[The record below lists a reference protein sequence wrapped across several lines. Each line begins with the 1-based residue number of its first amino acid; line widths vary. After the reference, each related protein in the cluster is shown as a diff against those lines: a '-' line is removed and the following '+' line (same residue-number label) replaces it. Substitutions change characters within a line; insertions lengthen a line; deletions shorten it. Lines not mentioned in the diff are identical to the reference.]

1 MATAE
6 HEIPKTRPRALIVD
20 DSQIARYVLCGQLM
34 RLGFEVDAANSAE
47 SALKQLTGPLPDVV
61 FMDHLLP
68 GMNGLEAVRRLRSQP
83 RSSRTPIVMYT
94 AQDTETY
101 ARKSREAGA
110 DDVFVKTEPESAL
123 TAILSNLGLVTDDQA
138 ETSSNLNVLPI
149 RGSVRPLAAADSSA
163 DGDIVPA
170 NLPDA
175 LEPVLD
181 AHYEKLRRD
190 LLAEFA
196 ILERYEERMRRELF
210 TRVEVLTKRSVDRL
224 TLSVREIRPGKN
236 RRSTDRLRPWVAMA
250 ASILVAVGISL
261 TIAHGVERRVGE
273 IETQNAA
280 IRTALENQTGMLE
293 ELRGIAIAPDR
304 QLVGENQS
312 PVEGAALSGFES
324 GVAPDEPLEPPTAV
338 GALVAELQ
346 GMGILGSVRIETAAG
361 SFCVGSSAGGFRMES
376 SGQVLE
382 DCEVLPI
389 LLSTANW

>member
-83 RSSRTPIVMYT
+83 RSSRVPIVMYT
-94 AQDTETY
+94 AQDTESY

-123 TAILSNLGLVTDDQA
+123 TAILRNLELVTDDPA
-138 ETSSNLNVLPI
+138 ETGSALNVLPI
-149 RGSVRPLAAADSSA
+149 RGSVRPLATTDSSI
-163 DGDIVPA
+163 DGDTVPA
-170 NLPDA
+170 NLPDV

-224 TLSVREIRPGKN
+224 ARSVHDIRPERN
-236 RRSTDRLRPWVAMA
+236 RRSTDRLRPWFAIA
-250 ASILVAVGISL
+250 ASILVAIGISL
-261 TIAHGVERRVGE
+261 TIAQGVERRVGE
-273 IETQNAA
+273 METQNAT
-280 IRTALENQTGMLE
+280 IRTALEKQTGMLE
-293 ELRGIAIAPDR
+293 DLRGIAIAPDR
-304 QLVGENQS
+304 QLVGEIQS
-312 PVEGAALSGFES
+312 PVEGAAPAGFES
-324 GVAPDEPLEPPTAV
+324 GDAQDTQLEPPTAV

-382 DCEVLPI
+382 DCEVLPV

>member
-6 HEIPKTRPRALIVD
+6 HEIPKTHPRALIVD

-83 RSSRTPIVMYT
+83 RSSRIPIVMYT
-94 AQDTETY
+94 AQDTEAF

-110 DDVFVKTEPESAL
+110 DDVFVKTEPESSL
-123 TAILSNLGLVTDDQA
+123 TTILSNLELVTDDQA
-138 ETSSNLNVLPI
+138 KTDSGINVLPI
-149 RGSVRPLAAADSSA
+149 RGSLQPQAPTHYEV
-163 DGDIVPA
+163 DGDIAPA

-175 LEPVLD
+175 LEPILD

-224 TLSVREIRPGKN
+224 TQSAREIRPEKN
-236 RRSTDRLRPWVAMA
+236 RRSTDWLRPWYAIA
-250 ASILVAVGISL
+250 ASIVVAVGISL
-261 TIAHGVERRVGE
+261 TIAHGVEQRVGE
-273 IETQNAA
+273 MERQNATVRA
-280 IRTALENQTGMLE
+280 ALENQTVMLE
-293 ELRGIAIAPDR
+293 DLRGIAIASDVH
-304 QLVGENQS
+304 LVADKQS
-312 PVEGAALSGFES
+312 SADSTAAAEID
-324 GVAPDEPLEPPTAV
+324 GVAAREQQLEPPTAV

-376 SGQVLE
+376 SGRVLE
-382 DCEVLPI
+382 DCEVLPV

>member
-6 HEIPKTRPRALIVD
+6 HEIPKTRPHALIVD

-83 RSSRTPIVMYT
+83 RSSRLPIVMYT
-94 AQDTETY
+94 AQDTEAY
-101 ARKSREAGA
+101 VRESREAGA
-110 DDVFVKTEPESAL
+110 DDVFVKTEPESSL
-123 TAILSNLGLVTDDQA
+123 TAILTNLGLVTDDQS
-138 ETSSNLNVLPI
+138 ETSSALNVLPI
-149 RGSVRPLAAADSSA
+149 RGSLQLQTSNDNHAEDDAL
-163 DGDIVPA
+163 PA

-210 TRVEVLTKRSVDRL
+210 SRVEVLTKRSVDRL
-224 TLSVREIRPGKN
+224 ARSVQAIRPEKN
-236 RRSTDRLRPWVAMA
+236 RRSTDRLRPWLAMA
-250 ASILVAVGISL
+250 ASILVALGISL
-261 TIAHGVERRVGE
+261 TIAQGVERRVGE
-273 IETQNAA
+273 MEIQNAA

-293 ELRGIAIAPDR
+293 ELRGIAVATDR
-304 QLVGENQS
+304 QLVGEDQS
-312 PVEGAALSGFES
+312 SAGFES
-324 GVAPDEPLEPPTAV
+324 VAAPGEPLEPPTAV

-382 DCEVLPI
+382 DCEVLPV
-389 LLSTANW
+389 LLTTANW